1 MTDKARRDCARLG
14 LLEKGDSVIAALS
27 GGADSVALLHFLISL
42 KEQYDLT
49 IHAAHLNHGIRGEE
63 AQRDENFCKILCE
76 KYNVPFHLRRRDI
89 PALARASGVSEELCG
104 REERYAFFE
113 ELAEPLHA
121 KIALAHTA
129 SDNAETLLFNLS
141 RGASLGGAA
150 AIPQRRGNIIRPL
163 LSCTR
168 AEIEAYCA
176 ANGLEYVTD
185 SSNLSDDYTRNRI
198 RHHVIPV
205 LRELN
210 PELESAMLRF
220 SRDAAEVKAYLTR
233 QAQRALEEARADYG
247 CRADVLLRQ
256 DAAVLK
262 TALSLLIRSHGL
274 SPTHRRVELIMAV
287 LQNGGAVELD
297 RSHAIACDRN
307 LLRMKTAVAESVYL
321 LFDKPLCFSYG
332 GSDYVATADN
342 SLLENKTL
350 IFRQRREKDVFS
362 FQKRKI
368 TKPLGKALRELG
380 VPSELRDRVLCLC
393 EGSAVLWC
401 EPLGWS
407 EQGKIYQQTQHL
419 SIEKQQ

>member
-27 GGADSVALLHFLISL
+27 GGADSVALLYFLISL

-63 AQRDENFCKILCE
+63 AQRDESFCKILCE

-89 PALARASGVSEELCG
+89 PALARARGVSEELCG

-307 LLRMKTAVAESVYL
+307 LLRMKTAVAESVNL
-321 LFDKPLCFSYG
+321 LFDKPLCFSYD